1 MFRRRRSEYHTH
13 HRRTPRRSLFDFM
26 RKPAFQLGFVIFAAL
41 IIVFLVLIGQKQPAA
56 QSPAGTAAVLSGQ
69 LQTVGTDVPD
79 VISVQAAHDLYLSNS
94 AYFLDVRERSEWD
107 QIHIPTTVLLPLSQ
121 VAALVDKFPKDKP
134 IIVVSGSDN
143 RSQQGRDILKHSGFT
158 NVTSMAGGI
167 VFWQTQGYP
176 VEP

>member
-13 HRRTPRRSLFDFM
+13 HHRTPRRSLFDFM
-26 RKPAFQLGFVIFAAL
+26 RKPAFQLGFVVFAVL
-41 IIVFLVLIGQKQPAA
+41 VIVFLILIGQKRPAA
-56 QSPAGTAAVLSGQ
+56 QTPASTADVIAGQ
-69 LQTVGTDVPD
+69 VQPAGTDVPN
-79 VISVQAAHDLYLSNS
+79 VISVEDAYDLYMSGS

-107 QIHIPTTVLLPLSQ
+107 QIHIPGTVLLPLNQ

-167 VFWQTQGYP
+167 VFWQSKGYP
-176 VEP
+176 IEP

>member
-1 MFRRRRSEYHTH
+1 
-13 HRRTPRRSLFDFM
+13 M
-26 RKPAFQLGFVIFAAL
+26 RKPAFQLGFVVFAVL
-41 IIVFLVLIGQKQPAA
+41 IIVFLILTAQKKPAA
-56 QSPAGTAAVLSGQ
+56 PLPVGATAVVAGQ
-69 LQTVGTDVPD
+69 FQTIGTDVPN
-79 VISVQAAHDLYLSNS
+79 VISVQDAYGLYMSNS
-94 AYFLDVRERSEWD
+94 AYFLDVRERAEWD
-107 QIHIPTTVLLPLSQ
+107 QIHIPATVLLPLSQ

-167 VFWQTQGYP
+167 IFWQTQGYP

>member
-1 MFRRRRSEYHTH
+1 MFRRRRSESHTH

-26 RKPAFQLGFVIFAAL
+26 RKPAFQLGFVIFAVL
-41 IIVFLVLIGQKQPAA
+41 IIVFLILIGQKKTVAET
-56 QSPAGTAAVLSGQ
+56 PAGTAAVVAGQ
-69 LQTVGTDVPD
+69 LQQAGTDVPNI
-79 VISVQAAHDLYLSNS
+79 ISVKDAYDLYVGNS

-107 QIHIPTTVLLPLSQ
+107 QIHIPATVLLPLSQ

-167 VFWQTQGYP
+167 VFWQSQGYP
-176 VEP
+176 IEP